1 MHLETTYV
9 NVTTPKS
16 AKKETRESVLQAT
29 CHAILVRYD
38 DATATR
44 IFTSDERLN

>member
-1 MHLETTYV
+1 VTIWTEYV
-9 NVTTPKS
+9 LPKVL
-16 AKKETRESVLQAT
+16 KKETRESVLQAT

-44 IFTSDERLN
+44 IITSDERLN